1 MITAL
6 PMYDLPEAR
15 DATDAWWAVL
25 RRGFL
30 QAGLAETPRELTRT
44 QNVTDSWTMPGLL
57 FTQTCGYPFTHDW
70 SDKLRLVATPRYRV
84 DGCEASNYRSAFIV
98 AETSTANSLEDLRG
112 SRIAFNATHSQS
124 GFNAPRATIAGL
136 ARDGAFFGEAKL
148 SGGHRQSMTMV
159 RAGEADVCAV
169 DCVTWAMHQRHAP
182 EMIEGLRT
190 LAWTESAPNLPYV
203 TAIQRDD
210 ETVQRLRDGLS
221 AAIADPDGRAAREA
235 LFLDGVEILEPEAYQ
250 TIDAMEQAAFDLG
263 YPDLN

>member
-1 MITAL
+1 MIAAL

-15 DATDAWWAVL
+15 DATDAWWAILGRCL
-25 RRGFL
+25 RN
-30 QAGLAETPRELTRT
+30 AGLDETPEHLTRT

-70 SDKLRLVATPRYRV
+70 SGKLRLVATPRYTV
-84 DGCEASNYRSAFIV
+84 EGCDALTYRSAFIV
-98 AETSTANSLEDLRG
+98 AETSSATTLEDLRG
-112 SRIAFNATHSQS
+112 GRIAFNAKHSQS
-124 GFNAPRATIAGL
+124 GFNAPRATIAAL

-182 EMIEGLRT
+182 EVINGLRR
-190 LAWTESAPNLPYV
+190 LAWTASAPNLPYV

-250 TIDAMEQAAFDLG
+250 TIDAMEQAAIDLG